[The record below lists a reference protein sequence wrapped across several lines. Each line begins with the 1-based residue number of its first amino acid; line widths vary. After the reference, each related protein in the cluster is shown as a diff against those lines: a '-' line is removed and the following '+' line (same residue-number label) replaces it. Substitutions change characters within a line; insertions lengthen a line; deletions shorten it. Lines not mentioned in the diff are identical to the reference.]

1 MKHSAHYS
9 TYLQTLGLG
18 TCAALWS
25 TTENNGSELDNNR
38 VRGDRV

>member
-9 TYLQTLGLG
+9 NYLSTLG
-18 TCAALWS
+18 TCLALWS
-25 TTENNGSELDNNR
+25 TTENNGSESDNAR

>member
-1 MKHSAHYS
+1 MKHSAHNS
-9 TYLQTLGLG
+9 NYLPTLGLG

-25 TTENNGSELDNNR
+25 TTENNGSESDEIR